1 MFNVTRGD
9 YPPCNKNDIYI
20 IILYNQ
26 TTALYTYIQKEDYK
40 NGKSKTIQTRRHQTS

>member
-1 MFNVTRGD
+1 MFNVTRGII
-9 YPPCNKNDIYI
+9 PRVIKNDIYI

-40 NGKSKTIQTRRHQTS
+40 NGKSKTIQT